1 MDIEDFLLFLEDL
14 KNLLY
19 DTQQNEI
26 IIEVL
31 DLIDYKI
38 LELES

>member
-31 DLIDYKI
+31 DLIDNKI

>member
-1 MDIEDFLLFLEDL
+1 VDIEDFLLFLEDL

-31 DLIDYKI
+31 DLIDNKI

>member
-1 MDIEDFLLFLEDL
+1 MINSEMIIFLEDL

-19 DTQQNEI
+19 DTEQNEI
-26 IIEVL
+26 ITEVL
-31 DLIDYKI
+31 DLIDNKI

>member
-1 MDIEDFLLFLEDL
+1 VDIEHFLLFLEDL

-19 DTQQNEI
+19 DTEQNEI
-26 IIEVL
+26 ITEVL
-31 DLIDYKI
+31 DLIDNKI